1 MIHQKQNSVGDKTQ
15 QNNISIDNILKN
27 QSKAYHRQIYLHLE
41 YPNCQKKPFNFKII
55 VDITKMLLQL
65 NLKSLLIRS
74 TGSINYKLNQ
84 SKTQVKKTWVNGL
97 QNMINLEKDQKLKEI
112 KIKANS
118 LIIENSS
125 LINLIYKVKV
135 KKNYKKVNQAI
146 Y

>member
-1 MIHQKQNSVGDKTQ
+1 
-15 QNNISIDNILKN
+15 
-27 QSKAYHRQIYLHLE
+27 
-41 YPNCQKKPFNFKII
+41 
-55 VDITKMLLQL
+55 
-65 NLKSLLIRS
+65 
-74 TGSINYKLNQ
+74 
-84 SKTQVKKTWVNGL
+84 
-97 QNMINLEKDQKLKEI
+97 MINLEKDQKLKEI